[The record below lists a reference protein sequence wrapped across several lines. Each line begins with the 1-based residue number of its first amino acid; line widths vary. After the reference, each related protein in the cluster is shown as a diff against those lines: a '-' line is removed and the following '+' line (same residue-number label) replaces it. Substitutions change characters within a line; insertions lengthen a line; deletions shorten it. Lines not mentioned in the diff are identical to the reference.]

1 MAEKCFVCNKEYSP
15 SCDYKQGR
23 CPNHPPL
30 IKLIEPM
37 SEENVNHP
45 DPTLHKYISFAKS
58 GLRIVAG
65 GCLYVDNLPI
75 AGIFFIVAEA
85 LGVVEEMV

>member
-1 MAEKCFVCNKEYSP
+1 VADKCACGKEYDP
-15 SCDYKQGR
+15 VCDYKQGR
-23 CPNHPPL
+23 CPSHPPL
-30 IKLIEPM
+30 IKLKEPM
-37 SEENVNHP
+37 SEETVNHP
-45 DPTLHKYISFAKS
+45 DPKLHKYISFAKS

-65 GCLYVDNLPI
+65 GCLYVGNLPI